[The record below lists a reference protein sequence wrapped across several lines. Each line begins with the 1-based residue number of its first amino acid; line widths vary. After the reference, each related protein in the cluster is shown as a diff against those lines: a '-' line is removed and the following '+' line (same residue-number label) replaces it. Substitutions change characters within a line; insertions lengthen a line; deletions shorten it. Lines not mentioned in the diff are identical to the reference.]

1 MGADLDGTR
10 TALIIRAMDEEFG
23 ETVRLNEPHAG
34 DLSNGPAKTSLVLG
48 ITSFALI
55 PASVLVLWVVH
66 GDVQLDTWTV
76 IVYLISLV
84 AAICAG
90 LFGVQG
96 RRLAKQGAPGWVPA
110 NIGLV
115 LGIGFIVVTVVGL
128 IVGSIVIS
136 IILSHD
142 SL

>member
-1 MGADLDGTR
+1 MNPYSKFDNRDGTPSSTLSIEASNQPAR
-10 TALIIRAMDEEFG
+10 TA
-23 ETVRLNEPHAG
+23 
-34 DLSNGPAKTSLVLG
+34 LVLG

-55 PASVLVLWVVH
+55 PASGLVLWVVF

-76 IVYLISLV
+76 IVYLISLI

-96 RRLAKQGAPGWVPA
+96 RRLAKEGAAGRLPA
-110 NIGLV
+110 TIGLV
-115 LGIGFIVVTVVGL
+115 LGIGFIVVSVVGS
-128 IVGSIVIS
+128 IVGSIVVS

>member
-1 MGADLDGTR
+1 MNPYSKFDNRDGTPSS
-10 TALIIRAMDEEFG
+10 TLSIEVSNQPARA
-23 ETVRLNEPHAG
+23 A
-34 DLSNGPAKTSLVLG
+34 LVLG

-55 PASVLVLWVVH
+55 PASVLVLWVVF

-76 IVYLISLV
+76 IVYLISLI

-96 RRLAKQGAPGWVPA
+96 RRLAKEGAVGRLPA
-110 NIGLV
+110 TIGLV
-115 LGIGFIVVTVVGL
+115 LGIGFIVVSVVGF
-128 IVGSIVIS
+128 IVGSIVVS

>member
-1 MGADLDGTR
+1 M
-10 TALIIRAMDEEFG
+10 RAMDDASREAVSSHSASAAMG
-23 ETVRLNEPHAG
+23 TDLVMG
-34 DLSNGPAKTSLVLG
+34 TDLSNQPARTALVLG

-55 PASVLVLWVVH
+55 PASVLVLWAVQ

-96 RRLAKQGAPGWVPA
+96 RRLAKERAQGWVPA
-110 NIGLV
+110 TIGLV

>member
-1 MGADLDGTR
+1 MNPYSKVDNRDGTPSPTQPHEVSNQPAR
-10 TALIIRAMDEEFG
+10 TAL
-23 ETVRLNEPHAG
+23 
-34 DLSNGPAKTSLVLG
+34 VLG
-48 ITSFALI
+48 VTSFALI

-66 GDVQLDTWTV
+66 GEVQLDTWTV
-76 IVYLISLV
+76 TVYLISLV

-90 LFGVQG
+90 LFGVRG
-96 RRLAKQGAPGWVPA
+96 RRLAKKGAPGSVPA
-110 NIGLV
+110 TIGLV